1 MMLPTDLN
9 INDKI
14 KVMYRQMK
22 KIQKFVCN
30 PLEKNMLF
38 RTSQTSKLT
47 TFNNA

>member
-22 KIQKFVCN
+22 INQKFVCN
-30 PLEKNMLF
+30 PLKKTCF
-38 RTSQTSKLT
+38 SGHPKLL
-47 TFNNA
+47 N